1 MPRGKGWR
9 WRIAMGLAE
18 DLLAEGVRFPVITA
32 LEVIEHV
39 PDPMGFLADLAGLL
53 APGGLLFVST
63 MNRTPRALLT
73 AKLAAEYVLR
83 WLPAGTHDWRKF
95 VTPVEM
101 GHGLRDAGLRVADI
115 TGMAPDLLTGRW
127 RTTRD
132 LAVNY
137 MEMAAS

>member
-1 MPRGKGWR
+1 
-9 WRIAMGLAE
+9 
-18 DLLAEGVRFPVITA
+18 
-32 LEVIEHV
+32 
-39 PDPMGFLADLAGLL
+39 
-53 APGGLLFVST
+53 
-63 MNRTPRALLT
+63 LLT